1 MAGDL
6 CYLEIKTPSDGVVNV
21 TASPTGF
28 FVNNTVAGKSF
39 SPERQTGNAACFEH
53 DLLSLLL
60 RKCPKFKQSWKNTLD
75 LLQRTAAQNQA
86 PPGPGYENPLAAIA
100 AVSNEEGKMALP
112 SWLATPPVSLPHSTS
127 SYPHP
132 YNPARAEA
140 ALTSTFGAEDAGTLR
155 DWNEELQTAR
165 EMEADTMDARLMR
178 ARMIHKTLTDFSDAA
193 TQGVVAIGQGEIAAV
208 NLNEPESTRVFVFNS
223 IFFSV
228 AGDTQDTFKATRGTA
243 AYRKTVNK
251 DVASMGLLHQVDAQT
266 GLSSFATCIVDYFGT
281 RYVAQSV
288 APGIL
293 SFDASS
299 ESSKFLEHG
308 AVDNSKPLKTTDE
321 MQ

>member
-1 MAGDL
+1 
-6 CYLEIKTPSDGVVNV
+6 
-21 TASPTGF
+21 
-28 FVNNTVAGKSF
+28 
-39 SPERQTGNAACFEH
+39 
-53 DLLSLLL
+53 
-60 RKCPKFKQSWKNTLD
+60 
-75 LLQRTAAQNQA
+75 
-86 PPGPGYENPLAAIA
+86 
-100 AVSNEEGKMALP
+100 
-112 SWLATPPVSLPHSTS
+112 
-127 SYPHP
+127 
-132 YNPARAEA
+132 
-140 ALTSTFGAEDAGTLR
+140 
-155 DWNEELQTAR
+155 
-165 EMEADTMDARLMR
+165 MEADTMDARLMR

-266 GLSSFATCIVDYFGT
+266 NLSSFATCIVDYFGT

-321 MQ
+321 MQVRHMRERAHASSGGKLWGPRASELWGPRAKGVGGGSAPTSSCSLRSLSPMRDG